1 MRISEER
8 YGSGKVLVTIQDL
21 LAEEGFSVFCAAVV
35 WDVSSDYLNVV
46 WGLQQR
52 KAKTESN
59 SPRRW
64 VMVTFSRAGNSVISI
79 PNRCLSSRCA

>member
-35 WDVSSDYLNVV
+35 RDVSSGYLRHSV
-46 WGLQQR
+46 GL
-52 KAKTESN
+52 
-59 SPRRW
+59 
-64 VMVTFSRAGNSVISI
+64 
-79 PNRCLSSRCA
+79 

>member
-35 WDVSSDYLNVV
+35 PNVSSDYLENSVC
-46 WGLQQR
+46 LQQR
-52 KAKTESN
+52 KARLNPTH
-59 SPRRW
+59 P
-64 VMVTFSRAGNSVISI
+64 VAG
-79 PNRCLSSRCA
+79 